1 MTIEW
6 GINEIKARK
15 QEEIDAEA
23 DGSWEAWAAM
33 KRRRSYRRKSMGY
46 SRSKAKAWMEVA
58 EWELSKI

>member
-6 GINEIKARK
+6 GINEIKIRK
-15 QEEIDAEA
+15 QEELEAEEN
-23 DGSWEAWAAM
+23 GSWEAWATM
-33 KRRRSYRRKSMGY
+33 KRRRAYRRKSMGY